1 MFQSTD
7 RVSKDLAAI
16 RVCEYTTVTNIYE
29 ELLACSEL
37 RQVQLGSETVAAKG
51 KYNAGLKFN
60 ERLW

>member
-16 RVCEYTTVTNIYE
+16 KESVNTQ
-29 ELLACSEL
+29 LLPISMRSCEL
-37 RQVQLGSETVAAKG
+37 RQVQLGGKTVAAQG